1 MQTFVCVHT
10 NICNPVVT
18 NTIAILHSVK
28 KDMPDDQAVSSTTVA
43 EQQKDIFNAKCRSL
57 YLKVSVPIRM

>member
-18 NTIAILHSVK
+18 NTITILHLVK